1 MLQEN
6 GRARDTLVV
15 LTSDHGEEF
24 LEHGFAGHGPN
35 VHAEVMHVP
44 LMLWGPGIPAGRR
57 IPTPIGQVDLMP
69 TLLELLGAPRPDG
82 GAGISLVPLLH
93 GDSIVE
99 TPALSEWGYRSL
111 VSWRAPPW
119 KLIYD
124 IDSGESM
131 LFRLDD
137 DPRELND
144 LSAEEPDRVSRLTR
158 AMTEALAVA
167 IASREGLAVEEGNVE
182 LAAEQVE
189 QLRALGYVD
198 GM

>member
-1 MLQEN
+1 
-6 GRARDTLVV
+6 
-15 LTSDHGEEF
+15 
-24 LEHGFAGHGPN
+24 
-35 VHAEVMHVP
+35 
-44 LMLWGPGIPAGRR
+44 
-57 IPTPIGQVDLMP
+57 
-69 TLLELLGAPRPDG
+69 
-82 GAGISLVPLLH
+82 
-93 GDSIVE
+93 
-99 TPALSEWGYRSL
+99 
-111 VSWRAPPW
+111 
-119 KLIYD
+119 LIYD

-144 LSAEEPDRVSRLTR
+144 LSAEEPDRVARLTR
-158 AMTEALAVA
+158 AMTEALAAA